1 MPASLKTISPVDGR
15 IYVERTLA
23 DTPAIAATLAAARA
37 AQRAW
42 RDVPVAERTRIATR
56 FVAAMTARR
65 TAIGEELS
73 WQMGRP
79 IRYTPAEVDRMAE
92 RARYM
97 IAAAPEA
104 LADTAVEPMAGFT
117 RFIRHEPL
125 GIVFVVAPWNYPLL
139 TAINAV
145 IPAIVAGNAVVLKHS
160 AQTPLVAERFADAFA
175 DAGLPAGVFAVL
187 HLSHADTEKV
197 IRAPEVDFVAFTGS
211 VEGGHAV
218 QRAAADRFIG
228 TGLEL
233 GGKDPAYVRPDANLE
248 HAVENLVDG
257 SFFNS
262 GQSCCAIERIYVHG
276 DVYNRFVD
284 GFVALTKRYKLGS
297 PLEPDVTLGPLV
309 RASAAEFVRGQVA
322 AAVSSGARALIDPR
336 SFPADRLG
344 TAYMAPQVLVDVDH
358 SMRVMTE
365 ESFGPVIGIMKVGSD
380 DEAIALMND
389 SRYGLTAAIWTADPE
404 AAMRIGDRVETGT
417 WFMNRCDYLDPALA
431 WAGVKDSG
439 RGCTLSK
446 LGFVYLTR
454 PKSFHLRTAV

>member
-1 MPASLKTISPVDGR
+1 MKPNIRPSATCRARSWRRRPGSKARRRRARFSATPSSTITPRLASGRSASSASRSPNGSSTATLRSSSRRLAPVQQDRMPASLKTISPVDGR

-79 IRYTPAEVDRMAE
+79 IRYTPAEVDRIAE

-160 AQTPLVAERFADAFA
+160 AQTPLVAERFA
-175 DAGLPAGVFAVL
+175 
-187 HLSHADTEKV
+187 
-197 IRAPEVDFVAFTGS
+197 
-211 VEGGHAV
+211 
-218 QRAAADRFIG
+218 
-228 TGLEL
+228 
-233 GGKDPAYVRPDANLE
+233 
-248 HAVENLVDG
+248 
-257 SFFNS
+257 
-262 GQSCCAIERIYVHG
+262 
-276 DVYNRFVD
+276 
-284 GFVALTKRYKLGS
+284 
-297 PLEPDVTLGPLV
+297 
-309 RASAAEFVRGQVA
+309 
-322 AAVSSGARALIDPR
+322 
-336 SFPADRLG
+336 
-344 TAYMAPQVLVDVDH
+344 
-358 SMRVMTE
+358 
-365 ESFGPVIGIMKVGSD
+365 
-380 DEAIALMND
+380 
-389 SRYGLTAAIWTADPE
+389 
-404 AAMRIGDRVETGT
+404 
-417 WFMNRCDYLDPALA
+417 
-431 WAGVKDSG
+431 
-439 RGCTLSK
+439 
-446 LGFVYLTR
+446 
-454 PKSFHLRTAV
+454 